1 VILGLDL
8 VHCHRNPVTVIPA
21 IPHRNPVTVIPCFPG
36 RIPPGTLIAA
46 RWRVLIPSMNADS
59 LDRFVI
65 VEFKRFKAF
74 ESFRLDFRKFNVL
87 VGPNNAGKSTV
98 IAAFRILSEAMR
110 RAGSRKAEI
119 FQGPTGR
126 VYGHA
131 VDLRGAF
138 IAEENVFFDYHDDEA
153 AYIKFTLESQHTLT
167 LYFPEQGTCYL
178 IPDALGKS
186 CNTPGTFKHHFRCK
200 IGFAPILSPV
210 DHKERLYQAEAARL
224 ALLNYEAS
232 RNFRNIWY
240 HFPDKFDQFRDL
252 VETTWPGM
260 SVERP
265 EVERVDDKA
274 CLFMYCPE
282 KRKPREIFWSGFG
295 FQIWCQM
302 LTHIVQASSVSIF
315 LIDEPDVYLHSDL
328 QRQLIAILKEL
339 GPTIVLATHST
350 EIIAECDAD
359 EIVLVS
365 KERPRARRLRS
376 PTELGT
382 VFSILGSSANPI
394 LTQLAKTRRVI
405 FVEGL
410 DFKLIGQFA
419 RKLGEN
425 RVAARGD
432 FAVVPTEGFNPEKI
446 KSLQVGMEHP
456 LGRNVLSGAIL
467 DRDFRSDAECKAITS
482 SLGEKCEF
490 ALIHPRKEI
499 ENFVLVPTAID
510 RVVNAR
516 VKARQ
521 RTGSAL
527 PDYVP
532 CSEEILLSY
541 AASTKTYLMSQ
552 FTEKYKKFERTSGSK
567 AHEATLIQAAM
578 DEFER
583 RWSDS
588 DDRLRMVAGKD
599 ALSHLNGE
607 LQKRYKVS
615 VTPTAIV
622 ESMRLDEVPQGI
634 REMISVI
641 ASFIKKV
648 APN

>member
-1 VILGLDL
+1 MAEED
-8 VHCHRNPVTVIPA
+8 P
-21 IPHRNPVTVIPCFPG
+21 
-36 RIPPGTLIAA
+36 
-46 RWRVLIPSMNADS
+46 
-59 LDRFVI
+59 DRFTI

-74 ESFRLDFRKFNVL
+74 DSFRLDLRKFNVL
-87 VGPNNAGKSTV
+87 VGPNNAGKSTI

-110 RAGSRKAEI
+110 RANSRKAEL

-126 VYGHA
+126 IYGHA
-131 VDLRGAF
+131 VDLKSAS
-138 IAEENVFFDYHDDEA
+138 IAEENLFFNYQDDEP
-153 AYIKFTLESQHTLT
+153 AYITFSLSSRNTLT

-178 IPDALGKS
+178 IADAQGKS
-186 CNTPGTFKHHFRCK
+186 CTTPATFKNNFRCK

-240 HFPDKFDQFRDL
+240 HFPDKFDEFRRL
-252 VETTWPGM
+252 VESTWPGM

-265 EVERVDDKA
+265 EVNRVDDKA

-282 KRKPREIFWSGFG
+282 KRRPREIFWSGFG

-302 LTHIVQASSVSIF
+302 LTHIVQASDVSIF

-328 QRQLIAILKEL
+328 QRQLISILKEL
-339 GPTIVLATHST
+339 GPTIVVATHST

-365 KERPRARRLRS
+365 KERSRARRLRS
-376 PTELGT
+376 PTELGG

-419 RKLGEN
+419 RKLGQP
-425 RVAARGD
+425 RVANRSD

-446 KSLQVGMEHP
+446 KNLQAGMEHP
-456 LGRNVLSGAIL
+456 LGRNVLSGAIM
-467 DRDFRSDAECKAITS
+467 DRDFRSNAECESVTN
-482 SLGEKCEF
+482 SLQEKCDF
-490 ALIHPRKEI
+490 AIIHPRKEL
-499 ENFVLVPTAID
+499 ENFVLVPDVID
-510 RVVNAR
+510 RVVEAK
-516 VKARQ
+516 VKDRQ
-521 RTGSAL
+521 RAGAAL
-527 PDYVP
+527 PDYAS
-532 CSEEILLSY
+532 CADEILQNF

-552 FTEKYKKFERTSGSK
+552 FAEQYKKFERSIGK
-567 AHEATLIQAAM
+567 KDHEASLIKAAM
-578 DEFER
+578 DEFEE
-583 RWSDS
+583 RWATPA
-588 DDRLRMVAGKD
+588 DRLRMIGGKD

-607 LQKRYKVS
+607 LQRRHKVS
-615 VTPTAIV
+615 VTPSAIV
-622 ESMRLDEVPQGI
+622 EAMRADEVPEGI
-634 REMISVI
+634 RDMISAI
-641 ASFIKKV
+641 ALFVMKSP
-648 APN
+648 PN